1 MAKKEPVKQRRRRSD
16 KKYDEKFAKQLMSGV
31 RYTHHYTVAHLC
43 MMWGICWTT
52 YHNWIARY
60 PEFARAHAHGETHY
74 HAYLMDK
81 LHGSLEGE
89 KVNAASLQ
97 FALTNVLGWATKN
110 TVEMKAEDS
119 IGGITINI
127 LEAPKQKQLEQI
139 TDDAIEGE
147 IVSNVIRIDS
157 GSKG

>member
-1 MAKKEPVKQRRRRSD
+1 MTKPLPKQRRRRSD
-16 KKYDEKFAKQLMSGV
+16 KKYDEKFTKQLMSGI
-31 RYTHHYTVAHLC
+31 RYTHKMTIAHLC
-43 MMWGICWTT
+43 MKWGICWKT
-52 YHNWIARY
+52 YHNWIERY

-110 TVEMKAEDS
+110 TVEMKGDDT
-119 IGGITINI
+119 IGEITINVI
-127 LEAPKQKQLEQI
+127 APPQPKALEQLEDN
-139 TDDAIEGE
+139 TIEGE
-147 IVSNVIRIDS
+147 YSEVDNVVSINGED
-157 GSKG
+157 